1 MNKSLV
7 SEIENHIGADI
18 DSLLPT
24 EFLLDET
31 HPNNQ
36 SFLQTLKKIDA
47 EIRGLTYGLTGK
59 EIQSS
64 IMAYRGDS
72 PAEIAAAIKI
82 TRQTVYK
89 WRKKTV
95 FKKLIALYAYREQFS
110 ATPTQ
115 AMKENLLWE
124 VANKN
129 KNMNPSVAVAAVRE
143 LNNMETVRHER
154 EDRLKGLMGTQT
166 SIIINPQTMP
176 KTALDQLP
184 TTVEGEF
191 TEAKK

>member
-1 MNKSLV
+1 MNKLLV
-7 SEIENHIGADI
+7 SEIENHIGTDI
-18 DSLLPT
+18 DSLLPA

-36 SFLQTLKKIDA
+36 SFFQTLKKIDA
-47 EIRGLTYGLTGK
+47 EVRGLTYGLNGK
-59 EIQSS
+59 EIQTS
-64 IMAYRGDS
+64 IMAYRGDT
-72 PAEIAAAIKI
+72 PKEIASALRVNI
-82 TRQTVYK
+82 QTVYK
-89 WRKKTV
+89 WRKKEV

-124 VANKN
+124 LANKN
-129 KNMNPSVAVAAVRE
+129 KRINPSVSVAAVRE
-143 LNNMETVRHER
+143 LNNMETTRHDR

-184 TTVEGEF
+184 TTVEGTF
-191 TEAKK
+191 TEADK